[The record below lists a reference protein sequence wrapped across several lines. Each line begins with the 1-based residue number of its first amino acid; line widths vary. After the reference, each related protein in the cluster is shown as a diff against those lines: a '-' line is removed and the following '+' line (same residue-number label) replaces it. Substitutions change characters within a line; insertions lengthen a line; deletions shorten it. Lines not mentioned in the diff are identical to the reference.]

1 MKREFPFGMPNGWF
15 QVAYTDEIAK
25 GEIKKLEYFDQDM
38 ILFRGEDGATRVF
51 DAYCPHLGAHIGVG
65 GQVAGNGV
73 RCPFHAWKFD
83 GDGVC
88 SEIPY
93 AKRIPQQARI
103 RSWPVSEKN
112 GLVMVW
118 YDNQDRP
125 PAYTLPDVEEYESD
139 EWTDYYRRDWKI
151 RSRNQELAENVAD
164 PAHFKFVHGTA
175 TLPEANAWI
184 EDHVLR
190 VNMDYPIGAGENA
203 QNGSIDISCWGFG
216 FGISRFKGIVDTTVV
231 ISGTA
236 IDEEYVH
243 NRLSFMV
250 KKRESEAA
258 TEGLGQAFVNE
269 ITRQFDED
277 MPIWEN
283 KTFWKQPVLCDGD
296 GPIAVLRKWGQQFY

>member
-1 MKREFPFGMPNGWF
+1 MPNGWF
-15 QVAYTDEIAK
+15 QVAYGDEIAV
-25 GEIKKLEYFDQDM
+25 GEIKKLEYFDRDL
-38 ILFRGEDGATRVF
+38 ILFRGEDGAARVF

-65 GQVAGNGV
+65 GTVEGNGV

-93 AKRIPQQARI
+93 AKRIPPQAKI
-103 RSWPVSEKN
+103 RAWPVCEKN

-118 YDNQDRP
+118 YDKEQRP
-125 PAYTLPDVEEYESD
+125 PAYDLPEVPEYASD

-151 RSRNQELAENVAD
+151 RSRNQELAENIAD
-164 PAHFKFVHGTA
+164 PAHFKYVHRTA
-175 TLPEANAWI
+175 ELPEAKAWI

-190 VNMDYPIGAGENA
+190 VNMSYPIGAGD
-203 QNGSIDISCWGFG
+203 QMQHGSIDVSCWGFG
-216 FGISRFKGIVDTTVV
+216 FGISRFEGIVDTTVV
-231 ISGTA
+231 VSGTA
-236 IDEEYVH
+236 IDDEYVH

-250 KKRESEAA
+250 KKRESEEA
-258 TEGLGQAFVNE
+258 TEGLGRAFVSE
-269 ITRQFDED
+269 ITRQFEED
-277 MPIWEN
+277 RPIWEN